1 MNVLPDGSL
10 VPMPERVNP
19 GDIDKMRST
28 LRSFVREWS
37 SLGANERA
45 QSMDPLVEEVNAYF
59 QGELNRAA
67 YDEETGDRVS
77 VLVPGCG
84 LGRLTFEFARRGYK
98 ALGNEFSYFC
108 LLASNFILNES
119 EQVDQFS
126 LHPYIHNFNN
136 LKQDDDA
143 FREVKVPDICPLLE
157 MEDQSKYDFAMASG
171 EFIDVFGE
179 NVKKWDCIATCFFI
193 DTAHNVIDYIAT
205 INKILKPGGLW
216 VNIGPLHWHYS
227 EQPNEQ

>member
-1 MNVLPDGSL
+1 MNRP
-10 VPMPERVNP
+10 
-19 GDIDKMRST
+19 
-28 LRSFVREWS
+28 
-37 SLGANERA
+37 
-45 QSMDPLVEEVNAYF
+45 AY
-59 QGELNRAA
+59 N
-67 YDEETGDRVS
+67 EETGDRVS

-84 LGRLTFEFARRGYK
+84 LGRLVFEFARRGYK

-136 LKQDDDA
+136 LKQDEDA
-143 FREVKVPDICPLLE
+143 FREVKVPDMCPLLE
-157 MEDQSKYDFAMASG
+157 MTDQSKYDFAMASG

-179 NVKKWDCIATCFFI
+179 NVKKWDSIATCFFI

-205 INKILKPGGLW
+205 MNKILKPGGLW

-227 EQPNEQ
+227 EQPNEQQVQISLQELQKLISKMGFRIRRMEMRETQYTGRIDCMQNLGYESVFFSAVKEQDFEPSMTG